1 MAFTPSTQLSAVNV
15 ILSTIGETPIN
26 SLLGSLPLSA
36 SVALNALNE
45 QVNAVQLDGFWYNQ
59 DTNVTLAADANG
71 NVFLPPN
78 TAKIEINR
86 RRYAGKELV
95 NRPQYNASG
104 NTTNQLYDR
113 RNQTYNLSSIPGGV
127 IADRIVYILDWSQL
141 PESAKRYMTI
151 RAARVFADR
160 WVGAET
166 VHQFTA
172 ADELNAKR
180 AMEAHKSDE
189 DELNILQSPSTNEAL
204 YRGGFGILRF

>member
-1 MAFTPSTQLSAVNV
+1 MSFTPSTQLTAINL
-15 ILSTIGETPIN
+15 ILSTIGEAPVNTLISP
-26 SLLGSLPLSA
+26 LPLSA
-36 SVALNALNE
+36 SVALTALNE

-59 DTNVTLAADANG
+59 DTQVTLAADANG
-71 NVFLPPN
+71 NVSLPAN
-78 TAKIEINR
+78 VAKIEINR
-86 RRYAGKELV
+86 RRYAGKEIV

-104 NTTNQLYDR
+104 TGTNQLYDR
-113 RNQTYNLSSIPGGV
+113 RHQTYNLSDIPGGV

-141 PESAKRYMTI
+141 PESAKRYITI

-172 ADELNAKR
+172 ADEMNAKR